1 MKPTNRIARW
11 LGVTVAMACLLMLAL
26 SNTGAMSKTIG
37 EPGAVQGIDDAVLEV
52 GVEYINDFH
61 GIAGN
66 LGLTDDDALSL
77 YSRLGNCGWTR
88 RFAWGNDLAW
98 ETDWKGSDKPGTGQ
112 ENFYAD
118 AVDLAYISTHGWSDG
133 ILFGSTHNDHYLTT
147 SECRLNWGDL
157 DAEWIGLSSCL
168 AMQTDASRRNWAW
181 CMDGL
186 HLLMGFETTMAD
198 VNHGN
203 WFGYYLCNG
212 YSLTQAWFRAADA
225 LQPQGKVAGVL
236 AEEYAHFNDRP
247 FNHMGGDWWDMDYY
261 YWRHPVGS
269 EPARYVDVSLLNGVM
284 PVFDTQPLNLAE
296 ATAAWGNLGQAFGVT
311 TTTALG
317 TPLLADGTAAEPV
330 WVSPDKQLEMDPSGG
345 LYAFTNLQSLWTSP
359 TVATSKSIY
368 PLGPQDAITIANQFL
383 ASNNLMLNDAQ
394 YYEVAADLVD
404 TQVYTPQLGMTRGD
418 AVKTASQTT
427 AYEVIYSRILTYTP
441 PIKPNSAE
449 APRAVE
455 FSVMGP
461 GAKLKVFVDPNAPGQ
476 STMPGANSAVIG
488 GVGGWRRL
496 QSPTAKPEAITTVPI
511 LTYNQISSLFASLE
525 PIVALSYVPLP
536 YTSRQIL
543 THTVGYYEGPIGQ
556 SQAQLIPTYVLTVQY
571 NLASG
576 ETITTPA
583 YIPANWIYMAPLA
596 LITPTAQLPTSVR
609 VGQQVVFTAADASQ
623 PLSSLGY
630 DPALN
635 FALGSNLDY
644 DYGWYLGTVELANK
658 LGSGRVL
665 TYTASLSGLSAG
677 RTTQNI
683 ILRVEDL
690 SSASGYNVSVA
701 NYQLQVVPPLYLPL
715 IRRS

>member
-247 FNHMGGDWWDMDYY
+247 FNHVGGDWWDMDYY

-418 AVKTASQTT
+418 AVTTASQTT
-427 AYEVIYSRILTYTP
+427 AYEVIYSRILTYTAP
-441 PIKPNSAE
+441 AKPNSTE
-449 APRAVE
+449 APQAVE

-543 THTVGYYEGPIGQ
+543 TYTVGYYEGPIGQ
-556 SQAQLIPTYVLTVQY
+556 SQAQLIPTYVLNVQY

-583 YIPANWIYMAPLA
+583 YIPANPIYMAPLA
-596 LITPTAQLPTSVR
+596 LITPTAQLPNSVR